1 MVQEH
6 LLFQHLR
13 KKQLPSKLS
22 YEGCKNAFGV
32 MVAALYSCFGR
43 KTENIGS
50 VENRIS
56 LVLLPLT
63 HDAWWG
69 QGEGTLQPGV
79 CTRI

>member
-1 MVQEH
+1 
-6 LLFQHLR
+6 
-13 KKQLPSKLS
+13 
-22 YEGCKNAFGV
+22 
-32 MVAALYSCFGR
+32 MVAALYSCFER
-43 KTENIGS
+43 KTKNIGS